1 MSADRSLLV
10 LFGSQSGNAEDMA
23 VQIGK
28 AASKY
33 NLEATVKGMD
43 EVKIADLANYS
54 RILITCST
62 WGEGEQ
68 PDNAEDLWQA
78 ANAEDTPSMAKCN
91 FSVLALGDSSYE
103 FYCESGIQWDDW
115 LESKGATRVYQ
126 RVDCD
131 VEYEDPAA
139 SWLSEALACMGAVD
153 DNGIFQAA
161 EIDAVKD
168 AASGGSSGSISSPT
182 ESAAPAIEISTDGDR
197 SMIILFGSQSGN
209 SEDLASKF
217 AKKAGDYGLS
227 AEVTDMDDFDFTSL
241 SDKKRVLIICSTWGE
256 GEMPDNAE
264 ELWQTSLKAADGS
277 LSGVYFSVL
286 SLGDSSYEFYCQS
299 GKDWDSQF
307 EKLGATRLVER
318 VDCDVDFDDMA
329 TIWASDAL
337 ANMAAVDGEGVY
349 DSELVDAIKESMAGG
364 TSGASG
370 ADGFSIPELKSE
382 SMQVEVSIFRYDPTT
397 SSTGKDTWVCAFPGH
412 ISALEMLRSLKN
424 TQDGSLIFR
433 DGTADDPSTAISING
448 RYILPG
454 NCRIDSLAPIRNG
467 GIQIRIEPLPGFEVI
482 RDLVVDTWSLE
493 QNREIS
499 EPWMIAATRTGA
511 NTPQGPIG
519 TMDSQIADKLHS
531 ISSFHSAEILHASSD
546 ATPHS
551 NTYLGPSVVLHSWA
565 RLNDPRTSVSKR
577 AALQIILDG
586 EGGIKS
592 ETDLASIRRQGKTTT
607 IHDSLLECKTATLSR
622 DGFRGRHGK
631 HVWWY
636 TLTVKSSGRVNDTMI
651 FRQVL
656 GPIGLMGNLFSGVT
670 ARMVLGF
677 TRTGGSMF
685 YDMLAL
691 VAPPAGLG
699 KMPKQFNASVD
710 KHHEVVAIFNEM
722 DGRF

>member
-1 MSADRSLLV
+1 LSTGLIGVNMSADRSLLV

-23 VQIGK
+23 DQIGK

-43 EVKIADLANYS
+43 EVKIADLTNYS

-68 PDNAEDLWQA
+68 PDNAEDLWLD
-78 ANAEDTPSMAKCN
+78 AEADDSPSMAKCN

-103 FYCESGIQWDDW
+103 FYCESGKQWDGW

-131 VEYEDPAA
+131 VEYEEPAA
-139 SWLSEALACMGAVD
+139 SWLTEALACMGAVD
-153 DNGIFQAA
+153 DAGVFQAA
-161 EIDAVKD
+161 EVDAMKN
-168 AASGGSSGSISSPT
+168 AASGSSSASISSAT
-182 ESAAPAIEISTDGDR
+182 ESAIPAVELSTD
-197 SMIILFGSQSGN
+197 
-209 SEDLASKF
+209 
-217 AKKAGDYGLS
+217 
-227 AEVTDMDDFDFTSL
+227 
-241 SDKKRVLIICSTWGE
+241 
-256 GEMPDNAE
+256 PD
-264 ELWQTSLKAADGS
+264 
-277 LSGVYFSVL
+277 
-286 SLGDSSYEFYCQS
+286 
-299 GKDWDSQF
+299 
-307 EKLGATRLVER
+307 
-318 VDCDVDFDDMA
+318 
-329 TIWASDAL
+329 
-337 ANMAAVDGEGVY
+337 
-349 DSELVDAIKESMAGG
+349 
-364 TSGASG
+364 
-370 ADGFSIPELKSE
+370 LKSE

-397 SSTGKDTWVCAFPGH
+397 SSTGKDTWVCAFPGY
-412 ISALEMLRSLKN
+412 ISALEMLRTLKN
-424 TQDGSLIFR
+424 TQDGSLTFR

-467 GIQIRIEPLPGFEVI
+467 GIRIRIEPLPGFEVI
-482 RDLVVDTWSLE
+482 RDLVVDTWPLE

-499 EPWMIAATRTGA
+499 EPWMVAATRTGA

-551 NTYLGPSVVLHSWA
+551 NTYLGPSVVLQSWA
-565 RLNDPRTSVSKR
+565 RLNDPRSSASKR
-577 AALQIILDG
+577 AALQMVLDG

-592 ETDLASIRRQGKTTT
+592 ETDLASIRRQGKTTI
-607 IHDSLLECKTATLSR
+607 IHDSLLECKIATLSR
-622 DGFRGRHGK
+622 DGYGGRHGK

-636 TLTVKSSGRVNDTMI
+636 TLSVKSSGRVNDTMI

-670 ARMVLGF
+670 ARMALGF